1 MGDQLRYDEPHVTAP
16 SVHLVDV
23 RDPLPEELRDPS
35 FPAAVRGYDR
45 HAVDGYVQEINR
57 VIAELQVSGS
67 PAAAVRQALD
77 RVGEQTSGILRR
89 ARETAEEITRT
100 AGEEAE
106 ETTAR
111 AKAEA
116 QDIIAGARGEADAAL
131 GRANDEAEEMRAAAG
146 ADAEARLREAD
157 DAIAARRTEA
167 REQMGALEAEI
178 AAVAEE
184 RRAVLDEARRIAS
197 RLEAAVAE
205 AVHDEPAPEPV
216 DGARSPGA

>member
-1 MGDQLRYDEPHVTAP
+1 
-16 SVHLVDV
+16 VDV

-45 HAVDGYVQEINR
+45 HSVDAYVEHINR

-106 ETTAR
+106 DTTAR
-111 AKAEA
+111 AKADAEDILATARSEA
-116 QDIIAGARGEADAAL
+116 EGILA
-131 GRANDEAEEMRAAAG
+131 RANDEAEQAVAAAG
-146 ADAEARLREAD
+146 VDADARRRDAD
-157 DAIAARRTEA
+157 AAIAAERAEA
-167 REQMGALEAEI
+167 EAQMRSLQTEI
-178 AAVAEE
+178 AAVADE
-184 RRAVLDEARRIAS
+184 RRAVLDEARRIAA

-205 AVHDEPAPEPV
+205 AAHGEPAAEPV
-216 DGARSPGA
+216 DESPSAAA